1 MNRILSLALTA
12 AAVTGAVALPGIAS
26 AAPAAAPD
34 CSFTRTVCLWDGT
47 DYTGTRFTVQALNP
61 TTGTCVDLAA
71 HGWGNG
77 RAESGV
83 NTGSRTAVLYSGT
96 DCTGTAYQLV
106 PQGGY
111 GSISFGSNSIR
122 VY

>member
-12 AAVTGAVALPGIAS
+12 VAVTGAVALPGTAS
-26 AAPAAAPD
+26 AASAD

-47 DYTGTRFTVQALNP
+47 DYTGARFTVQAIDPN
-61 TTGTCVDLAA
+61 TGTCVDLAA

-77 RAESGV
+77 RAESGL
-83 NTGSRTAVLYSGT
+83 NTGTRTAVLYTGT
-96 DCTGTAYQLV
+96 NCTGTAYQLV